1 MAQQL
6 KIAQLD
12 ENAVAKIQE
21 LEQETQKHI
30 MAFDHGYQFAH
41 LSPTELGKVQDLEKE
56 LGVFLIVYD
65 K

>member
-12 ENAVAKIQE
+12 EDQVAMIVA
-21 LEQETQKHI
+21 LEADTHKHI
-30 MAFDHGYQFAH
+30 MAFEAGPEFAT
-41 LSPTELGKVQDLEKE
+41 LSEEELERVKMLELE
-56 LGVFLIVYD
+56 LGVILIVYD